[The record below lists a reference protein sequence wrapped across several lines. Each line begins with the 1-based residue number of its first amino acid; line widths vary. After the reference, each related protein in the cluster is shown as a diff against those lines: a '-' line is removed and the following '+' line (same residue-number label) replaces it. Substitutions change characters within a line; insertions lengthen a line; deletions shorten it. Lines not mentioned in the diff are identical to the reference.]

1 MESQKKKVGNYLL
14 VSKIGQGQFGVVYKG
29 ILIEDQSKVFAIKC
43 ITKSKLEGN
52 SILNRLFQTEMNVMS
67 KIDHPNVMHLYEF
80 METARNYYL
89 VIQYCNN
96 GDLESYLKKM
106 GKLSEEEAV
115 YFLMQIANGFQVLHK
130 NKIMHRDVKLAN
142 LFLQDDQ
149 IVIGDFGF
157 AKQGVDVTR
166 TKLGTPIT
174 MAPEL
179 LTSTGSS
186 YNSKADLWSIGVCFY
201 QTLFGKTP
209 FDAKSYDDLK
219 EKVRTQS
226 GNKLRFPKDVPI
238 SQECKHLL
246 VHLLQYDPKKRLEW
260 KDFFNHALFDLHAKN
275 KPGFGNLT
283 NSMLYRNHEDKVKK
297 EFTKNKATAKDTN
310 LIDPK
315 QLEAGSLKKKKAEEE
330 NVDTVDTKMQE
341 IAQRELHEEAFKYI
355 RARYCHEKKKIIFVM
370 YTVRKLR
377 NLAKLRYLFEQLT
390 NRFMFAACLL
400 LKKGLLIN
408 ENAINS
414 LRVGYNTFDLKEF
427 AKFLKT
433 DDNTKIQKNF
443 EDDHKIYKTFN
454 AQMNTKFSDEVTST
468 DYKAQIGSFRN
479 TTFQQIGVLDEEMDK
494 HFRFFKDK
502 LNFLNVSSDVESE
515 YCLAVLH
522 FYYSIFS
529 EESFPFIKNGKIFDW
544 KTFETE
550 NKAEHARKIL
560 KGL

>member
-14 VSKIGQGQFGVVYKG
+14 VSKIGQGQFGVVHKG
-29 ILIEDQSKVFAIKC
+29 ILIDDQSKVFAIKV

-67 KIDHPNVMHLYEF
+67 KINHPNVMHLYEF

-238 SQECKHLL
+238 SAECKNLL
-246 VHLLQYDPKKRLEW
+246 INLMQYDPKKRIEW
-260 KDFFNHALFDLHAKN
+260 KDFFNHALFDLHSKN

-297 EFTKNKATAKDTN
+297 EFSKNKVTAKDTK
-310 LIDPK
+310 LIDPN
-315 QLEAGSLKKKKAEEE
+315 EMESGSLKKNKAEEE
-330 NVDTVDTKMQE
+330 SVDNDTKLQE
-341 IAQRELHEEAFKYI
+341 IAQREKFEEAFKYI
-355 RARYCHEKKKIIFVM
+355 RARYCHEKKKIIFIM

-377 NLAKLRYLFEQLT
+377 NLAKLKYLFNQLT
-390 NRFMFAACLL
+390 DRFMFAACLL
-400 LKKGLLIN
+400 LRKGLLIN
-408 ENAINS
+408 ENSINS
-414 LRVGYNTFDLKEF
+414 LKMSYNTFDLKEY
-427 AKFLKT
+427 KRFLNT
-433 DDNTKIQKNF
+433 DDTAKIQKNF
-443 EDDHKIYKTFN
+443 EDDHKIYKTFSQ
-454 AQMNTKFSDEVTST
+454 QMSTKFNDEVASAE
-468 DYKAQIGSFRN
+468 YKQSMNGFKGVTFDKIGL
-479 TTFQQIGVLDEEMDK
+479 LDEEMDK

-502 LNFLNVSSDVESE
+502 LNFLNVSDDVESE

-529 EESFPFIKNGKIFDW
+529 EENFPFIKSNKIFDW
-544 KTFETE
+544 KTFEND
-550 NKAEHARKIL
+550 NKADNARKIL
-560 KGL
+560 KSL